1 MAKAKGQ
8 GQRKGRGGSRVYGP
22 NHGKNIE
29 RRREGDEWFFRFEI
43 DGHEHYGSCRTTD
56 KAKAEGIAA
65 DEKAERKVEA
75 RRNREDGVGP
85 MRWLAA
91 RNNWW
96 NAKGSKNAETGLEAR
111 LDWLT
116 EQIGEKTLL
125 RDIDAPMVTRIKAAR
140 EQCTRPAGKDD
151 KGRQLTV
158 RLSPAYVKATLV
170 TLRSVINYNG
180 KMLSAAVRMLDW
192 PNWIESDDEEN
203 DVVVMKE
210 SQQAKIWPLL
220 TDEVRELADFLLDHP
235 KRINEVIP
243 LTKSRIDIDDPDKA
257 SIQIKLKGKTKMIWD
272 PIGRREVDRL
282 RRLSNY
288 HPSAIFTY
296 ISDRTREYN
305 GVKHVKGQHRPM
317 TYEHFYGVWT
327 AACAEAGVPELTPH
341 CLRHT
346 GATRAYTA
354 TRDIYAVSRL
364 LNHRSI
370 DTTVRYYVQNDP
382 EIVRDL
388 KRRIEQGLHPELP
401 PKTARRLRAV

>member
-125 RDIDAPMVTRIKAAR
+125 RDIDARRHANNAR
-140 EQCTRPAGKDD
+140 G
-151 KGRQLTV
+151 
-158 RLSPAYVKATLV
+158 
-170 TLRSVINYNG
+170 LR
-180 KMLSAAVRMLDW
+180 A
-192 PNWIESDDEEN
+192 
-203 DVVVMKE
+203 
-210 SQQAKIWPLL
+210 
-220 TDEVRELADFLLDHP
+220 
-235 KRINEVIP
+235 
-243 LTKSRIDIDDPDKA
+243 
-257 SIQIKLKGKTKMIWD
+257 
-272 PIGRREVDRL
+272 
-282 RRLSNY
+282 
-288 HPSAIFTY
+288 
-296 ISDRTREYN
+296 RT
-305 GVKHVKGQHRPM
+305 
-317 TYEHFYGVWT
+317 
-327 AACAEAGVPELTPH
+327 
-341 CLRHT
+341 
-346 GATRAYTA
+346 TRA
-354 TRDIYAVSRL
+354 VSSRFGY
-364 LNHRSI
+364 RPPTS
-370 DTTVRYYVQNDP
+370 
-382 EIVRDL
+382 
-388 KRRIEQGLHPELP
+388 RR
-401 PKTARRLRAV
+401 RW